1 MTRSKFD
8 AIPLVDQLNMLGDL
22 QNPAPELC
30 AAIERRVMEM
40 IRGGQFQEIADA
52 CALHQTMH
60 GLTSLDSKV
69 HSMGSL
75 YEADEIKKWPDKFTW
90 QFPSIN
96 PIRRLHELGEHAA
109 LKPLSK
115 FFTGFTPSG
124 MVIGSNPKT
133 YGKDME
139 YLEVGSSLQ
148 GIAAEG
154 ENALFF
160 SLSTKK
166 SFNDVMKLYG
176 RNDSW
181 LHSKPLIALL
191 HSDQA
196 PLDNIAIWSSGLM
209 FMKAH
214 DYLLDSMKFVQQV
227 AKPLY
232 AGEALEKVVDAYLQN
247 EAPGSAKRL
256 NFWFGNLHK
265 DTSQVAAL
273 QRSVLGLFNEPLD
286 VNPGLFM
293 NAAFMNLHLALSQIS
308 EAINPGSKQKTLHGL
323 IMGQLGVTANFNGTY
338 GMYCDLVDTMIDRKS
353 LIEGLDTSK
362 VKSLHA
368 KLNWEECLPKLS
380 VRQRGKVFT
389 QELGV

>member
-8 AIPLVDQLNMLGDL
+8 AIQLVDQLNMLGNL
-22 QNPAPELC
+22 QDPEPELC
-30 AAIERRVMEM
+30 AAIERRVMDM

-60 GLTSLDSKV
+60 GLTSVDSKV
-69 HSMGSL
+69 HLMGSL
-75 YEADEIKKWPDKFTW
+75 YDAEAIAKWPDKFTW

-96 PIRRLHELGEHAA
+96 PIRKLHELGDHAA
-109 LKPLSK
+109 IKPLSK

-124 MVIGSNPKT
+124 MVIGSNPKF
-133 YGKDME
+133 YGREME
-139 YLEVGSSLQ
+139 RMEVASGLLA
-148 GIAAEG
+148 IAAEG
-154 ENALFF
+154 ESALFF
-160 SLSTKK
+160 SQNTKK
-166 SFNDVMKLYG
+166 GFNDVMKLYG
-176 RNDSW
+176 RGDTWS
-181 LHSKPLIALL
+181 HSKPLIALI
-191 HSDQA
+191 HSDKA
-196 PLDNIAIWSSGLM
+196 PLDNIAIWSGE
-209 FMKAH
+209 FMKAP
-214 DYLLDSMKFVQQV
+214 DYLLDSLEFTKKL

-232 AGEALEKVVDAYLQN
+232 AGEPLDKVVDDYLQS
-247 EAPGSAKRL
+247 EVAGDAKRL

-265 DTSQVAAL
+265 DSGQVAAL

-286 VNPGLFM
+286 VNPGLFL

-308 EAINPGSKQKTLHGL
+308 EALKPGSKQKTLHGL
-323 IMGQLGVTANFNGTY
+323 IMGQLGVGANFNGAY
-338 GMYCDLVDTMIDRKS
+338 GLYCDLVDTMIDRKS

>member
-8 AIPLVDQLNMLGDL
+8 AIPLVDQLNMLGNL
-22 QNPAPELC
+22 QDPEPELC
-30 AAIERRVMEM
+30 AAIERRVMDM

-60 GLTSLDSKV
+60 GLTSVDSKV
-69 HSMGSL
+69 HLMGSL
-75 YEADEIKKWPDKFTW
+75 YDAEAIAKWPDKFTW

-96 PIRRLHELGEHAA
+96 PIRKLHELGDHAA
-109 LKPLSK
+109 IKPLSK

-124 MVIGSNPKT
+124 MVIGSNPKF
-133 YGKDME
+133 YGREME
-139 YLEVGSSLQ
+139 RIEVASGLLA
-148 GIAAEG
+148 IAAEG
-154 ENALFF
+154 ESALFF
-160 SLSTKK
+160 SQNTKK
-166 SFNDVMKLYG
+166 GFNDVMKLYG
-176 RNDSW
+176 RGDTWSQ
-181 LHSKPLIALL
+181 SKPLIALI
-191 HSDQA
+191 HSAKA
-196 PLDNIAIWSSGLM
+196 PLENIAIWSGE
-209 FMKAH
+209 FMKAP
-214 DYLLDSMKFVQQV
+214 DYLLDSLEFTQKL

-232 AGEALEKVVDAYLQN
+232 AGEPLDKVVADYLQS
-247 EAPGSAKRL
+247 EVAGDAKRL

-265 DTSQVAAL
+265 DSGQVAAL

-293 NAAFMNLHLALSQIS
+293 NPAFMNLHLGLSQIS
-308 EAINPGSKQKTLHGL
+308 ESLNPGSKQKTLHGL
-323 IMGQLGVTANFNGTY
+323 IMGQLGVTVNFNGAY
-338 GMYCDLVDTMIDRKS
+338 GLYRDMVDTMIDRKS